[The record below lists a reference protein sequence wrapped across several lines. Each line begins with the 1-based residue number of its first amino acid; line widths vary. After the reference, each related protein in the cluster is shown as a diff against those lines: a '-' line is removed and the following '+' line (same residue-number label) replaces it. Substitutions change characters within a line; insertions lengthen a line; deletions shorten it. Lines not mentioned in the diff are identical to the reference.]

1 MNINNMVICMK
12 KELKRNS
19 YQQEHLKY
27 APKIYIRQNQNAS
40 SGEGTVNYDENS
52 FSDPKKS

>member
-1 MNINNMVICMK
+1 MK